1 MEEAGHAGSLEDR
14 AARALLALVEAARLG
29 GETALEYFRPGERTS
44 ADIAYKAGDSPV
56 TAADLAVDRMLAQA
70 LRAAFPQAGWLSE
83 ETEDD
88 PARLGCEQIVV
99 LDPIDGTR
107 AFMSGDP
114 CWTVA
119 IALVERGE
127 PIAGVVH
134 APALGET
141 YAASKG
147 RGATLNGEPIRA
159 ARFSTLEG
167 ARVAGP
173 KGIVAAFAE
182 QLKFKPEPA
191 PRMRSLAYRL
201 CSVAA
206 GRVEIGLAA
215 AHSHDWDIA
224 AADVILR
231 EAGAGLREGGAGLR
245 EGGAGICYNTARI
258 RRDGLLAAPL
268 EWLPRLLGA
277 LPGHK
282 A

>member
-1 MEEAGHAGSLEDR
+1 MEKAGPAGSPEDR
-14 AARALLALVEAARLG
+14 ASRALTALVDAARLG
-29 GETALEYFRPGERTS
+29 GETALNYFRPGQRTS

-56 TAADLAVDRMLAQA
+56 TAADLAVDAKLAQV

-88 PARLGCEQIVV
+88 PARLGREQLIV

-107 AFMSGDP
+107 AFMTGDP

-119 IALVERGE
+119 IALVEQGE

-141 YAASKG
+141 FAASKG
-147 RGATLNGEPIRA
+147 RGATLNGVSIRA
-159 ARFSTLEG
+159 AGFAALDG

-173 KGIVAAFAE
+173 RPMIAAFAAAAG
-182 QLKFKPEPA
+182 FRAEPA
-191 PRMRSLAYRL
+191 PRMPSLAYRL

-206 GRVEIGLAA
+206 GRSDIGLASA
-215 AHSHDWDIA
+215 NSHDWDIA
-224 AADVILR
+224 AADIILR

-245 EGGAGICYNTARI
+245 KGIAEISYNQART
-258 RRDGLLAAPL
+258 RHDPLLAAPL
-268 EWLPRLLGA
+268 EWLPRLA
-277 LPGHK
+277 SAVPGGQ

>member
-1 MEEAGHAGSLEDR
+1 MEKAGLAGSFEDR
-14 AARALLALVEAARLG
+14 AARALMALVDAARLG
-29 GETALEYFRPGERTS
+29 GETALEHFRPGARTS

-56 TAADLAVDRMLAQA
+56 TAADLAVDAKLTLV

-88 PARLGCEQIVV
+88 SLRLDREQIIV

-107 AFMSGDP
+107 AFMTGDP

-147 RGATLNGEPIRA
+147 RGATLNGAPIRA
-159 ARFSTLEG
+159 ARFAALDG

-173 KGIVAAFAE
+173 RPMVAAFAGHAG
-182 QLKFKPEPA
+182 FEPVLA
-191 PRMRSLAYRL
+191 PRMASLAYRL
-201 CSVAA
+201 CSIAA
-206 GRVEIGLAA
+206 GRYEIGLAS

-231 EAGAGLREGGAGLR
+231 EAGAGLREGGEA
-245 EGGAGICYNTARI
+245 EISYNQART
-258 RRDGLLAAPL
+258 RHDPLLAAPL

-277 LPGHK
+277 MPGRR